1 VTGEAQAVWGRFDQ
15 FDAGNVFS
23 LLVAALDYADLVTG
37 HAAHGDRAVY
47 RRTLGLI
54 YMTFNALCGI
64 SLGIEGN
71 WVPRCT
77 CGYNKKTA
85 CQYKHGYQHFR
96 KTAHKPSNSSL
107 YL

>member
-1 VTGEAQAVWGRFDQ
+1 
-15 FDAGNVFS
+15 
-23 LLVAALDYADLVTG
+23 
-37 HAAHGDRAVY
+37 
-47 RRTLGLI
+47 
-54 YMTFNALCGI
+54 
-64 SLGIEGN
+64 
-71 WVPRCT
+71 VPRCT